1 MSSYYSQSS
10 QYKLQGGQ
18 QSNYLTSNIISE
30 NGSGGINSANN
41 SKIASN
47 SKRPNSARIQNNGS
61 SNNNGVN
68 DVTTYVSA
76 KKMAE
81 YKESGKQS
89 TTYIVQKPS
98 SSAANAYTDYSV
110 TNGSTYNSTSKYEM
124 QTPKINS
131 HLLDHGYGATPQPS
145 FNGNTPDETAA
156 MKGVHPKT
164 SDAVITSYY
173 KVSHFLCSFLHRKL
187 LSRRQSA
194 IAFL

>member
-1 MSSYYSQSS
+1 MSSYYSQSF

-18 QSNYLTSNIISE
+18 QSNYLTSNIISG
-30 NGSGGINSANN
+30 NGSGGNSNSNN
-41 SKIASN
+41 KKIVSN
-47 SKRPNSARIQNNGS
+47 SKRSNSARTQNNGS
-61 SNNNGVN
+61 SNNNGIN

-76 KKMAE
+76 KKMAD

-98 SSAANAYTDYSV
+98 GSTANAYTNDYGA
-110 TNGSTYNSTSKYEM
+110 TNGSTYHTNKYEM

-145 FNGNTPDETAA
+145 FNGNSNSDETSST
-156 MKGVHPKT
+156 KGGYPKS

-173 KVSHFLCSFLHRKL
+173 KVS
-187 LSRRQSA
+187 
-194 IAFL
+194 

>member
-1 MSSYYSQSS
+1 MSSYYSQSF

-18 QSNYLTSNIISE
+18 QSNYLASNIISG
-30 NGSGGINSANN
+30 NGGANGNSN
-41 SKIASN
+41 KIASN
-47 SKRPNSARIQNNGS
+47 NKRPNSTRTQNNGS

-89 TTYIVQKPS
+89 TTYIVQKAS
-98 SSAANAYTDYSV
+98 GSAANAYTDYGNTV
-110 TNGSTYNSTSKYEM
+110 TNGSTYNSNKYEM

-145 FNGNTPDETAA
+145 FNGNSNSDETSGA
-156 MKGVHPKT
+156 KGGYPKS

-173 KVSHFLCSFLHRKL
+173 KVSP
-187 LSRRQSA
+187 SRFA
-194 IAFL
+194 ECEDFDAAPI